1 MACDTLNMFDVGG
14 VVYRENFYYHYFCA
28 GMHCIDGGCSGSA
41 GKRRSMEGKLVQF
54 TTVLAVLFIVLA
66 VILNLNF

>member
-41 GKRRSMEGKLVQF
+41 GKRRRTGRDRWYRRYLLEQE
-54 TTVLAVLFIVLA
+54 
-66 VILNLNF
+66 